1 MKNKELAQK
10 IKELRTRK
18 GLSQEKLAETAQIN
32 LRTIQRIEGGETEPR
47 GDTLKRIANALNVT
61 PDELIDWTEQEDK
74 GLLVFL
80 NLSALSFIAFP
91 LLGVIVPLAIWIL
104 KKDKITNTN
113 EIGRRLLNFQISWC
127 LILFASY
134 AIFLFSMILH
144 LRIPFP
150 DVSIMNLGGVELLIL
165 MVPVFYLV
173 NIIFIVVNSI
183 RSYNGKRVFYRPA
196 FRFLK

>member
-1 MKNKELAQK
+1 MKNTELAQK

-104 KKDKITNTN
+104 KKDKITNTK

-127 LILFASY
+127 LILFLSY
-134 AIFLFSMILH
+134 AIIIFSKILH
-144 LRIPFP
+144 LRIPLP
-150 DVSIMNLGGVELLIL
+150 DISIMNLGGMELLIL
-165 MVPVFYLV
+165 MFPVFYLV

>member
-1 MKNKELAQK
+1 MKNIELAQK

-113 EIGRRLLNFQISWC
+113 EIGRHLLNFQISWC
-127 LILFASY
+127 LILFLSY
-134 AIFLFSMILH
+134 AIFFFSMILH
-144 LRIPFP
+144 LRIPLP
-150 DVSIMNLGGVELLIL
+150 DISIMNLGGMELLIL

-173 NIIFIVVNSI
+173 NIMFIVVNSI
-183 RSYNGKRVFYRPA
+183 RSYNGKSVFYRPA